1 MLTASKII
9 EEVNNGRIFIS
20 DFDKNKINP
29 NSYNVTLNK
38 KLLVYTGSIL
48 STTQPNET
56 KEIIIP
62 EEGYVLK
69 AGEFYLGATNEVIGT
84 DYYVP
89 KIDGR
94 SSLGRLGLLIHYTA
108 GFGDIGFKGT
118 FTLEISSVKD
128 LFIKPNME
136 IGQVSFDVPYGDID
150 MLYTGRYQNQVD
162 PTASKYDAKRNYF
175 YSK

>member
-9 EEVNNGRIFIS
+9 EEVNNGKIFIS

-38 KLLVYTGSIL
+38 KLLVYTSSIL

-94 SSLGRLGLLIHYTA
+94 SSLG
-108 GFGDIGFKGT
+108 
-118 FTLEISSVKD
+118 
-128 LFIKPNME
+128 
-136 IGQVSFDVPYGDID
+136 
-150 MLYTGRYQNQVD
+150 
-162 PTASKYDAKRNYF
+162 
-175 YSK
+175 